1 MRSFVWMISFVLV
14 TLVGACSSQPVA
26 PPVQGPAVELS
37 QLPDEIDVTTA
48 ATLQQNADVLM
59 LDVRED
65 WEYAEGHI
73 PAITH
78 IPMDQIP
85 GRLSEIPKDRT
96 VIVTC
101 RSGNRSGQVTEFLRQ
116 NGYDQVH
123 NMQGG
128 IQAWQQAGFEV
139 ER

>member
-1 MRSFVWMISFVLV
+1 MKSFIWLVSFILISVL
-14 TLVGACSSQPVA
+14 TACGSQPA
-26 PPVQGPAVELS
+26 EPPAQAAVDLG

-48 ATLQQNADVLM
+48 AALQQNSEVLM
-59 LDVRED
+59 LDVREE

-78 IPMDQIP
+78 IPMGEIP
-85 GRLSEIPKDRT
+85 NRLSEIPKDKT
-96 VIVTC
+96 LIVTC
-101 RSGNRSGQVTEFLRQ
+101 RSGNRSGQITEFLRQ
-116 NGYDQVH
+116 NGYDKVH

-128 IQAWQQAGFEV
+128 IIAWQQAGLEV